1 MKYLAIALTAAVV
14 FSSIATAAPTT
25 VDVTR
30 PSLSASIQ
38 EVVLV
43 DDALLSTATGGLNR
57 AACFGVT
64 FGITLA
70 ALGAGAVTGGVGLA
84 LLGAYMPIVGTVA
97 CSL

>member
-25 VDVTR
+25 VDMKH
-30 PSLSASIQ
+30 PSLSVSIQ

-43 DDALLSTATGGLNR
+43 DDALLGTATGGLNR

-64 FGITLA
+64 FGLALGGLA
-70 ALGAGAVTGGVGLA
+70 AGAITGGVGWA
-84 LLGAYMPIVGTVA
+84 VAGAYVPIVGTVL